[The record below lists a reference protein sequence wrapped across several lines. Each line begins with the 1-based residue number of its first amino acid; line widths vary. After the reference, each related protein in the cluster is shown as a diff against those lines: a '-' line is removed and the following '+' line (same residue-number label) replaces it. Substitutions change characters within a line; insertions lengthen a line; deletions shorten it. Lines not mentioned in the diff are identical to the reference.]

1 MITASGSHIPNICL
15 YHLIDQASD
24 SNDINSLVN
33 SKNGEELKDK
43 GKTTKMGAIK
53 KKKTK
58 PQYVKKL

>member
-1 MITASGSHIPNICL
+1 L